1 MKKSFT
7 ATPSPSRAATEPG
20 TVTIQ
25 ADIDEQSRH
34 ALALS
39 AAERLGSSARHGS
52 LGSGRIGVWQK
63 PVAGGP
69 ADKVPF

>member
-1 MKKSFT
+1 M
-7 ATPSPSRAATEPG
+7 
-20 TVTIQ
+20 TIQ
-25 ADIDEQSRH
+25 ADIDEQSRN